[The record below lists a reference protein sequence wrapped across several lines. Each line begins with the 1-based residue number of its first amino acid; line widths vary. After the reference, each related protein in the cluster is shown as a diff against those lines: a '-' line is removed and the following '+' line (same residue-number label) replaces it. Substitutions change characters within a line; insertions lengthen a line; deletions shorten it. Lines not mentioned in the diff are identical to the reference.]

1 MDNLSKEEFNIKSI
15 IQSNIILISLCIF
28 TVVYIIINYDKVIVG
43 IIDDVDILNTTLISF
58 IIILVLYLLT
68 LEDNSSDNTN
78 NYKNDSGIKKFN
90 FNELHQEKVEKINE
104 LNGGNKYKIANNIY
118 SNINDFDNQ
127 NIFISQK
134 NKGKYGINF

>member
-1 MDNLSKEEFNIKSI
+1 MKKIVKHDFNIRST
-15 IQSNIILISLCIF
+15 IQSNILLIGLCIF
-28 TVVYIIINYDKVIVG
+28 TVVYIIINYDKVIAGV
-43 IIDDVDILNTTLISF
+43 IDGVNIWNTILISM

-68 LEDNSSDNTN
+68 LDENIIEH
-78 NYKNDSGIKKFN
+78 NDDIEIKKFKLN
-90 FNELHQEKVEKINE
+90 SVNPEKINE
-104 LNGGNKYKIANNIY
+104 LKGGTKYKIANNIY

>member
-1 MDNLSKEEFNIKSI
+1 MEKIVKHDFNIRST
-15 IQSNIILISLCIF
+15 IQSNILLIGLCIF
-28 TVVYIIINYDKVIVG
+28 TVVYIIINYDKVIAGV
-43 IIDDVDILNTTLISF
+43 IDGVNIWNTILISM

-68 LEDNSSDNTN
+68 LDENIIEH
-78 NYKNDSGIKKFN
+78 NDDIEIKKFKLN
-90 FNELHQEKVEKINE
+90 SVNPEKINE
-104 LNGGNKYKIANNIY
+104 LKGGTKYKIANNIY